1 MSGILD
7 LLPPRERHDLRGAL
21 RTLGYAVEAIRAG
34 ERFDG
39 VDGAEQIE
47 SLAAA
52 VRRIEEILQAELRQ
66 GPPPP

>member
-1 MSGILD
+1 
-7 LLPPRERHDLRGAL
+7 
-21 RTLGYAVEAIRAG
+21 VEAIRAG